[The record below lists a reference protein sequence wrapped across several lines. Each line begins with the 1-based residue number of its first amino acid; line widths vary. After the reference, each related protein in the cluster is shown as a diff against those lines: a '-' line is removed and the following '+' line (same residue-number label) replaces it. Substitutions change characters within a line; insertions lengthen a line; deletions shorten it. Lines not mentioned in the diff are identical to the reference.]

1 MFNKRME
8 IVFMFINWL
17 TKLFIKN
24 YDQLEREEVRTQYVY
39 IAGIIGILANIL
51 LFIVKFSVGV
61 LTGSIAVMADAFN
74 NFSDTASSVITMIG
88 VKLANLPA
96 DKEHPHGHGRLEY
109 LSALLV
115 AFMVMLVG
123 VQFIKSSVER
133 ILNPS
138 VIQFEIVSFILLAIS
153 VVVKLWLSRF
163 NKVMGE
169 KVNSSALKAASVDAL
184 GDVFTSST
192 VLISF
197 LAARFTSF
205 PVDGYAGVL
214 VAGFILYAGYTLVKE
229 TISPLLGEAPDEEL
243 VNDIYERILSYDL
256 ITGAHDLVIHNY
268 GVGRIMASIH
278 AEIPA
283 DQDIM
288 TIHDV
293 IDQAEREISEALKLH
308 LVVHMD
314 PVCIETDE
322 IKEMKRE
329 LDKIIATHP
338 AILSMHDFR
347 IIGHEPTKNLVFDL
361 VVDGSKLT
369 KELTEDQIKDAVIT
383 QIRQSHPTYRCVIV
397 IDKAYL

>member
-1 MFNKRME
+1 
-8 IVFMFINWL
+8 
-17 TKLFIKN
+17 
-24 YDQLEREEVRTQYVY
+24 
-39 IAGIIGILANIL
+39 
-51 LFIVKFSVGV
+51 
-61 LTGSIAVMADAFN
+61 
-74 NFSDTASSVITMIG
+74 
-88 VKLANLPA
+88 
-96 DKEHPHGHGRLEY
+96 
-109 LSALLV
+109 
-115 AFMVMLVG
+115 MVMLVG

-138 VIQFEIVSFILLAIS
+138 VIQFEIMSFILLAIS

-293 IDQAEREISEALKLH
+293 IDQAER
-308 LVVHMD
+308 
-314 PVCIETDE
+314 
-322 IKEMKRE
+322 
-329 LDKIIATHP
+329 
-338 AILSMHDFR
+338 
-347 IIGHEPTKNLVFDL
+347 
-361 VVDGSKLT
+361 
-369 KELTEDQIKDAVIT
+369 
-383 QIRQSHPTYRCVIV
+383 
-397 IDKAYL
+397 